1 MVKNLALEFPEEVKI
16 YKIGT
21 HCLRIA
27 AQTISK
33 AIGVSTSVR
42 ARQGQWSSARSLID
56 GSNGHDMAQLYGRN
70 LREVLVEV
78 QRYMSTAVFQTCE
91 SAGIQFKG
99 HEQAPPSLIQ
109 SEAAVNDALA
119 VRHKYL
125 EWSTNSR
132 QASPVEIDVQEDDEV
147 LEDMEARFD
156 ASSTAA
162 VQDFMEDS
170 GFPIPESGTDMTI
183 GGAWL
188 CGGSPKPPQVPT
200 APAEKQKRIELFF
213 QPRTTT
219 DSDEAV
225 EHDWVNYASWQR
237 DAAGASQQQRCFT
250 PLDDVTVDGSNST
263 WANSLLAKLIMG
275 LPPTSPDAE
284 LSSEAQEMRDHSE
297 ISILV
302 QRSNGKAL
310 QARVQPTKS

>member
-1 MVKNLALEFPEEVKI
+1 
-16 YKIGT
+16 
-21 HCLRIA
+21 
-27 AQTISK
+27 
-33 AIGVSTSVR
+33 
-42 ARQGQWSSARSLID
+42 
-56 GSNGHDMAQLYGRN
+56 
-70 LREVLVEV
+70 
-78 QRYMSTAVFQTCE
+78 
-91 SAGIQFKG
+91 
-99 HEQAPPSLIQ
+99 
-109 SEAAVNDALA
+109 
-119 VRHKYL
+119 
-125 EWSTNSR
+125 
-132 QASPVEIDVQEDDEV
+132 VEIDVQEDDEV
-147 LEDMEARFD
+147 LEDMDARFD

-162 VQDFMEDS
+162 IQDFMEDA
-170 GFPIPESGTDMTI
+170 GFPIPESGTDTTI